1 MWHAKSWYWLA
12 ENGKSSPKIKM
23 NRISFT
29 ENRYEK
35 LKIMVKK
42 HYGLYRSGTITSM
55 FFVKKWTKL

>member
-1 MWHAKSWYWLA
+1 
-12 ENGKSSPKIKM
+12 M

-55 FFVKKWTKL
+55 FFVKK